1 MPNSRPK
8 AKRPL
13 RYAALALLAGCA
25 PLALSPAA
33 HADEDGKQTTQEQ
46 ERHIVLPKPSSSGTE
61 PQARINPTGKP
72 VTLTVAAKD
81 GPVYLGDIVV
91 TIQPDDSI
99 EFSSR
104 RLMDLLSNVLDPDVL
119 RNLQASFAGKTAI
132 GPESFQAS
140 GIQLRYDPQQLAIA
154 MDIASER
161 RATRTVMVSPLER
174 DKIGTYVKPA
184 EFSAYLNIRG
194 NVDYLWSGADKGLQ
208 SPVLF
213 LDGAARA
220 LGAVIESQ
228 AVWQPGSNATDF
240 QRLGTRLVYDD
251 PKNLVRW
258 TLGDLQPVT
267 RGFQS
272 VPDIA
277 GLSVFRSYS
286 VLQPQ
291 EIVRPRGDRSFQLTR
306 SSTVEV
312 FVNGEL
318 VRRLQ
323 LAPGTYNLR
332 DFPFT
337 QGANDVRLNILDD
350 TGRSEVLRFNVFL
363 DQSQL
368 SAGLSEFGLYA
379 GVMAP
384 LEAHGPNYSSKPA
397 VSAFIRHG
405 MSDALTLGAN
415 VQADSRVVMGGVEA
429 VWGTSLGTFSGSFSY
444 SHIDGI
450 GHGRAALATFQR
462 LIQRPNGRSDS
473 ITLFFESRSRDFGPI
488 GTVIPR
494 NPFVWE
500 AGGGY
505 SHTFT
510 DYLYGGIDG
519 RYSRGRGLQRDLY
532 TARATMGWRI
542 NDRLTMTGDL
552 RYERDNIR
560 SGLGGLVSLTL
571 RLGRYSNLRADYDTR
586 TERARLSYNMMHGQ
600 GVGSYNLA
608 ADIERD
614 RNGAGISAAGNYV
627 SNRADLG
634 FSHFGTFDDDFGRST
649 GQRTSFRFG
658 TAIAVA
664 DGALTIGRPI
674 YDSFAVVKGHESL
687 KGANIRLDP
696 TEFGY
701 VASTGA
707 LGTGLQPSLSSY
719 AERTVKIDVPNAP
732 AGYDL
737 GQGAYRLFPPYRSGY
752 RLDVGSGYNLT
763 AMGRM
768 TDRNGDP
775 VALVTGT
782 ATELAHPEREPIPVF
797 TNREGRFAA
806 TGLAAG
812 RWRIDMLD
820 TEKSSY
826 TIDIAESAEGVV
838 RLGELT
844 PAAKDGT
851 KQ

>member
-1 MPNSRPK
+1 MPNSLPK
-8 AKRPL
+8 AKRSL
-13 RYAALALLAGCA
+13 RYAALAFMAGCA
-25 PLALSPAA
+25 PLALSPVAR
-33 HADEDGKQTTQEQ
+33 ADEDGPKQTAQEQ
-46 ERHIVLPKPSSSGTE
+46 ERHIILPKPTTAGE
-61 PQARINPTGKP
+61 PQARINTTGKP

-99 EFSSR
+99 DFSSR

-119 RNLQASFAGKTAI
+119 RNLQASFAGKTAL
-132 GPESFQAS
+132 GPEAFQAS
-140 GIQLRYDPQQLAIA
+140 GIQLHYDAQQLAIVLE
-154 MDIASER
+154 IASER
-161 RATRTVMVSPLER
+161 RATRTVLVSPLER

-184 EFSAYLNIRG
+184 DFSAYLNIRG
-194 NVDYLWSGADKGLQ
+194 NVDYLWSGPDKGVQ

-220 LGAVIESQ
+220 MGGVLESQ

-251 PKNLVRW
+251 QKRLVRW

-312 FVNGEL
+312 YINGEL

-337 QGANDVRLNILDD
+337 QGANDIRLNILDD

-368 SAGLSEFGLYA
+368 AAGLSEFGLYA
-379 GVMAP
+379 GVQAP
-384 LEAHGPNYSSKPA
+384 LEAHGPNYSDKPA
-397 VSAFIRHG
+397 VSAFFRHG

-415 VQADSRVVMGGVEA
+415 IQADSKVVMGGVEA
-429 VWGTSLGTFSGSFSY
+429 VWGTKLGTFSGSFSL
-444 SHIDGI
+444 SQIDGI

-473 ITLFFESRSRDFGPI
+473 ITLFFESRSRNFGPI

-494 NPFVWE
+494 NPFEWE

-519 RYSRGRGLQRDLY
+519 RYSRGRDSQRDLY

-542 NDRLTMTGDL
+542 NDRLTLTGDF
-552 RYERDNIR
+552 RYERDNVR
-560 SGLGGLVSLTL
+560 SGPGGLLSLTM

-600 GVGSYNLA
+600 GVGSYNIA

-614 RNGAGISAAGNYV
+614 RNGAGVSVAGNYV

-658 TAIAVA
+658 TAVALA

-674 YDSFAVVKGHESL
+674 YDSFAVVKGHETL
-687 KGANIRLDP
+687 KGANIRVDP

-701 VASTGA
+701 TASTGA
-707 LGTGLQPSLSSY
+707 MGTGLQPSLSSY

-732 AGYDL
+732 AGYDI

-752 RLDVGSGYNLT
+752 RLEVGSGYNLT

-775 VALVTGT
+775 VALVTGK
-782 ATELAHPEREPIPVF
+782 ATELAHPEREPVVVF

-820 TEKSSY
+820 TEKSSF
-826 TIDIAESAEGVV
+826 TIDIAENAEGVV

-844 PAAKDGT
+844 PAKDGT